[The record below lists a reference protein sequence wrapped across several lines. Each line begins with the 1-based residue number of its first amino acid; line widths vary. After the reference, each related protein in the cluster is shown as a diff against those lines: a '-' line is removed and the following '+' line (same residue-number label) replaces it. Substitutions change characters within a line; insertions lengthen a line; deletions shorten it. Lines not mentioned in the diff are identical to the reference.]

1 MTLGDSFALAF
12 KTVKSN
18 KLRTGITV
26 AIIAFGIMA
35 LIGIITAIEAM
46 NQSLK
51 NSFSTMGANGF
62 SITYKERFRF
72 NNNNNNNTVQKKGKI
87 QKKSNLDK
95 PVRKTE
101 AELFKQSYKYPALVS
116 ISLGGP
122 GANEIHFKEKK
133 TNPNVNI
140 RGGDENYLAVN
151 GFTVDFG
158 RNFNKLDVQTGR
170 SVCLVGSDVASKI
183 FGTNTVR
190 GVDKIIKVGSIP
202 YRVIGILKS

>member
-1 MTLGDSFALAF
+1 MVLKDSFLQAY
-12 KTVKSN
+12 KTVTSN

-72 NNNNNNNTVQKKGKI
+72 NNNRDNNVQKRGKI

-95 PVRKTE
+95 PIKKYE
-101 AELFKQSYKYPALVS
+101 AELFKQSYKYPALVCLT
-116 ISLGGP
+116 LGGP
-122 GANEIHFKEKK
+122 GANEIHYKEKK
-133 TNPNVNI
+133 TSPNVGI
-140 RGGDENYLAVN
+140 RGGDENYLAV
-151 GFTVDFG
+151 
-158 RNFNKLDVQTGR
+158 
-170 SVCLVGSDVASKI
+170 
-183 FGTNTVR
+183 
-190 GVDKIIKVGSIP
+190 
-202 YRVIGILKS
+202 